1 MISKEKQ
8 TWYLQTWF
16 IALLF
21 SISFLGFVFPL
32 LLIFPVAGIVLTVL
46 QYRENKKLLEQYGE
60 QDRVAAA
67 VASLNDEYTMKKAD
81 YQQKHDSECKE
92 LDQQYNQLEENRKK
106 KLADLDA
113 ECENV
118 EKRNAKKIQSLKSE
132 IQALNTELKTLIS
145 ESVVCHY
152 SFSDYDGLSSEEC
165 KNKLS
170 ILKTEEQA
178 LIRSNDAFIVSSDG
192 SKKEINDNKKQILR
206 CFNAECDNF
215 LLALSCKNVDSIRNK
230 VSRSFES
237 LNKIFSVDGIA
248 LDNKLLEYKLE
259 ELNLV
264 YTYELKKEQ
273 EREQQKAIKEQM
285 IEEEKVRR
293 EIERQKAKIEKDQTQ
308 CNNEVKKL
316 LGYMQKTSSDVE
328 KQLYIDKIK
337 ELEEKLKELESAKE
351 SVLEREANA
360 RAGYVYIISNIGSFG
375 DDIYKIGMT
384 RRLEPMDRIKELS
397 SASVPFEFD
406 VHAMIFSDNAP
417 ELENILHKHFEAQSV
432 NRVNLKKEFF
442 HVSLDEIEKV
452 VKENYNN
459 TVEFTRIPVANEY
472 RQTQAILQAEAA
484 N

>member
-1 MISKEKQ
+1 M
-8 TWYLQTWF
+8 
-16 IALLF
+16 
-21 SISFLGFVFPL
+21 
-32 LLIFPVAGIVLTVL
+32 
-46 QYRENKKLLEQYGE
+46 
-60 QDRVAAA
+60 
-67 VASLNDEYTMKKAD
+67 
-81 YQQKHDSECKE
+81 
-92 LDQQYNQLEENRKK
+92 
-106 KLADLDA
+106 
-113 ECENV
+113 
-118 EKRNAKKIQSLKSE
+118 
-132 IQALNTELKTLIS
+132 KTLTS

-170 ILKTEEQA
+170 ILKTEEQV

-215 LLALSCKNVDSIRNK
+215 LLALSYKNVDSIRSK

-337 ELEEKLKELESAKE
+337 ELEDKLKELESAKE

-384 RRLEPMDRIKELS
+384 RRLEPMDRVKELS

-472 RQTQAILQAEAA
+472 RQTQAILQAEAT